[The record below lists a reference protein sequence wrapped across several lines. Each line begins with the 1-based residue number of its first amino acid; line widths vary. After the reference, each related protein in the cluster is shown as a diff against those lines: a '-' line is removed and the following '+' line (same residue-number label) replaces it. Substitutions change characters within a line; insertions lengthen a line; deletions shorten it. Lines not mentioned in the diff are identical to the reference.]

1 MFLSICIVLAALPV
15 VRTKIT
21 FIHLTNDNFVS
32 LRGPVTSQSIAELIS
47 NLLDKTSDERYIYLN
62 TNGGSVD
69 AGMHLINVIKDLEN
83 NNIKVNCIAD
93 TAISMGFVIFQSCS
107 KRYVLSYST
116 LMQHQ
121 MSLSGIKG
129 KLLELNSYMSH
140 INKIED
146 TVNKMQ
152 ANRINIT
159 QSEFESRINND
170 WWLTSDESIEFGV
183 ADELVSIKCMFPK
196 EKEIVEIN
204 TMFGDVVLTYLK
216 CPQISTPIKV
226 ETKLIKNDEK
236 TNILDIINSNFI
248 NLNKLKPKEFV
259 EDKFSRLKNINSN
272 TNYVFSP
279 HIFDRFIDI
288 VGVM

>member
-1 MFLSICIVLAALPV
+1 MFLSICILLAALPV
-15 VRTKIT
+15 VRTKTT

-121 MSLSGIKG
+121 MSLGGIKG
-129 KLLELNSYMSH
+129 KLSELNSYMLH

-159 QSEFESRINND
+159 QKQFESRINND
-170 WWLTSDESIEFGV
+170 WWLTSDESIEYGV

-204 TMFGDVVLTYLK
+204 TIFGDVVLTYLK
-216 CPQISTPIKV
+216 CPT
-226 ETKLIKNDEK
+226 
-236 TNILDIINSNFI
+236 
-248 NLNKLKPKEFV
+248 
-259 EDKFSRLKNINSN
+259 
-272 TNYVFSP
+272 Y
-279 HIFDRFIDI
+279 
-288 VGVM
+288 

>member
-1 MFLSICIVLAALPV
+1 MFLSICIFLAALPV
-15 VRTKIT
+15 VRTEIT
-21 FIHLTNDNFVS
+21 SIHLTNDNFVS

-47 NLLDKTSDERYIYLN
+47 NLLDKTSDKRYIYLN

-69 AGMHLINVIKDLEN
+69 AGMRLINVIKDLQN
-83 NNIKVNCIAD
+83 NNIEVNCIAD

-121 MSLSGIKG
+121 MSMSGIRG

-159 QSEFESRINND
+159 QTEFESKINND
-170 WWLTSDESIEFGV
+170 WWLTSDESIEYGV
-183 ADELVSIKCMFPK
+183 ADELISIKCMFPK

-204 TMFGDVVLTYLK
+204 TIFGDVVLTYLK

-236 TNILDIINSNFI
+236 TNILNIIESNFI
-248 NLNKLKPKEFV
+248 NLNKFKPRESV
-259 EDKFSRLKNINSN
+259 EDQFSRLKNINSN
-272 TNYVFSP
+272 TNYVFLP

>member
-1 MFLSICIVLAALPV
+1 MFLSIYILLAALPV
-15 VRTKIT
+15 VITKTT

-32 LRGPVTSQSIAELIS
+32 LRGPVTSLSIAKLTSE
-47 NLLDKTSDERYIYLN
+47 LLDKTAEERYIYLN

-121 MSLSGIKG
+121 MSLGGLKG
-129 KLLELNSYMSH
+129 KLLEINSYMFH

-152 ANRINIT
+152 ANRINIS
-159 QSEFESRINND
+159 QQEFESRINND

-204 TMFGDVVLTYLK
+204 TIFGDIFLTYLK
-216 CPQISTPIKV
+216 CPQISAPVKIETNLSVV
-226 ETKLIKNDEK
+226 EEKNKL
-236 TNILDIINSNFI
+236 LDIIDSNFI
-248 NLNKLKPKEFV
+248 NIH
-259 EDKFSRLKNINSN
+259 KFNP
-272 TNYVFSP
+272 Y
-279 HIFDRFIDI
+279 IFDRFIDI
-288 VGVM
+288 IGVI